1 MGVVDK
7 FKKFKERT
15 LKGYSRLAI
24 KNSVHQ
30 LSLTVIA
37 KIGGLLFTAIIARV
51 LMPELFGLY
60 SLVFFT
66 IYTFVSFSDMGIGT
80 SLIRF
85 VSMALAKGDEKKA
98 KSYSVYHLK
107 IKIILTTISFLALV
121 ISARFLSTTYYQK
134 PIFLALLVGS
144 LLIVILSM
152 IGFIENFFRSTNQ
165 FQGISIKEAFFQVA
179 RVLIAPVLIIVLLKR
194 ALTQEMSL
202 TVVVLAIFIPYALTL
217 IFFALMAKRKILF
230 LKTSSEPLTDDEK
243 KSIKRFIIP
252 LAISLICYTILDQTD
267 IILLGKFVNSEFI
280 GYYSAAFFLISPA
293 TALATLS
300 TALFPIFS
308 RLEGE
313 QLKRGLKRSLIAIF
327 ILSFLFTIL
336 IVALAP
342 WIVKIAYGNNYL
354 TAISLLRLGAL
365 VIIPSTVTA
374 IYVNYFVSKGKSKL
388 TAKIL
393 IFLTIAKLVL
403 GYVLVVHFVKVSL
416 FSATVG
422 VISARV
428 IIEYLQLGILLYFV
442 RKYDKINSA

>member
-1 MGVVDK
+1 MNVVNS
-7 FKKFKERT
+7 FKQFRERT

-37 KIGGLLFTAIIARV
+37 KIGGLIFTAIIARV

-66 IYTFVSFSDMGIGT
+66 IFTFASFSDIGIGT
-80 SLIRF
+80 SLVRF

-98 KSYSVYHLK
+98 KSYSVYHFK
-107 IKIILTTISFLALV
+107 IKIILTTISFLALI

-144 LLIVILSM
+144 LLMVILSM
-152 IGFIENFFRSTNQ
+152 IGFIENFFRSINQ
-165 FQGISIKEAFFQVA
+165 FQGISMKEAFFQIA
-179 RVLIAPVLIIVLLKR
+179 RVLIAPVLIIILLKYT
-194 ALTQEMSL
+194 LTQEMSL
-202 TVVVLAIFIPYALTL
+202 TIVVLAIFIPYALTL
-217 IFFALMAKRKILF
+217 IFFAFLAKKKIGF
-230 LKTSSEPLTDDEK
+230 LKTSSESLNNDEK
-243 KSIKRFIIP
+243 KDVRKFIIP

-280 GYYSAAFFLISPA
+280 GYYAAAFFLIGPA

-313 QLKRGLKRSLIAIF
+313 QLKRGLKRSLMAIF
-327 ILSFLFTIL
+327 ILSILFTVI
-336 IVALAP
+336 IVVLAP
-342 WIVKIAYGNNYL
+342 WIVKIAYGDKYL

-365 VIIPSTVTA
+365 VIIPSSMTA
-374 IYVNYFVSKGKSKL
+374 IYVNFFISKGKSKL

-393 IFLTIAKLVL
+393 IFLTIVKLIL
-403 GYVLVVHFVKVSL
+403 GYVLVAHFVKVSL
-416 FSATVG
+416 FAATVG

-428 IIEYLQLGILLYFV
+428 IIEYLQLGILFFFI
-442 RKYDKINSA
+442 RRSDKIDSS